1 MPASPPTPASPFE
14 LLELPDGR
22 CCVARTA
29 ATEATLVAGSF
40 ARLDP
45 KAGDLLPDGPGA
57 CPVGVHASRD
67 DAEIA
72 ILRASPAP
80 NPSAPLA
87 SFAPWLRPR

>member
-1 MPASPPTPASPFE
+1 MPASPFE

-29 ATEATLVAGSF
+29 ATETTLVAGSF

-45 KAGDLLPDGPGA
+45 KGDDLLPDGAGVS
-57 CPVGVHASRD
+57 PVGVYASRD

-80 NPSAPLA
+80 KPSAPLA
-87 SFAPWLRPR
+87 SFAPWLRPRS